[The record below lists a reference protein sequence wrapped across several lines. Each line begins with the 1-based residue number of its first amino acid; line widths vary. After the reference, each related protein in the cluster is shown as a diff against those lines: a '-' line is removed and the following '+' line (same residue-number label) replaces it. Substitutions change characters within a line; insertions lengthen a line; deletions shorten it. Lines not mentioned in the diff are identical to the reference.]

1 MKRLHGGPRL
11 LSGAGRLAACLLVLG
26 TAALAGT
33 AEAQLRS
40 GRLNN
45 DTCLAEDF
53 TAFDDVVM
61 TATAAHFSGA
71 GDVYQAICDAEDCF
85 GFSINRDAQV
95 NALTTGITAGEYT
108 WFVCAWNG
116 SVRSVVAN
124 LSGGAAIFI
133 PARVPERASQV
144 LDLADPRVPEQVRRF
159 AARLGR
165 VPAARR

>member
-1 MKRLHGGPRL
+1 MKRFPGRPGLSRGGR
-11 LSGAGRLAACLLVLG
+11 RLAACLLVLG

-40 GRLNN
+40 SRLNN

-53 TAFDDVVM
+53 TAFDDVIM

-85 GFSINRDAQV
+85 GFSINRGAQV
-95 NALTTGITAGEYT
+95 NAMTTGITAGEYT

-124 LSGGAAIFI
+124 LSGGAVIFM
-133 PARVPERASQV
+133 PARSPEPAGTV
-144 LDLADPRVPEQVRRF
+144 LALADPRVPEQVRRF
-159 AARLGR
+159 ASRLGR
-165 VPAARR
+165 VPVARQ